1 MSKPSVWVSLAVGL
15 VLGFV
20 GGRVSRPADAAGGG
34 AEVRGAPSAAKAPGA
49 RQRPPVSPTVYKVPV
64 DGSLAA
70 GAEDALVTLVEFS
83 DYECPFCSRG
93 HVTVKQLQQ
102 KYGKKLRVV
111 MKHHPLG
118 NHSRARPAA
127 LAALAAGEQGKFWEF
142 HDTLFS
148 NARALKD
155 SDLERYARELGL
167 DVERWKKDL
176 ADPRLAERI
185 RQDEALAM
193 KVGAT
198 GTPAFYVN
206 GRFING
212 AVPLEVFT
220 GVVDEELGKAEALVK
235 GGVRPTEVYAR
246 VMEKGVER
254 PPAPAAPAAQQ
265 ELPPQKVDVGN
276 APARGPAN
284 APVTVVAFSD
294 FECPFCSRAVPTL
307 KTLEEEYAGKL
318 RVAFKHQPL
327 PNHPNAK
334 LAAAASLAAHE
345 QGKFWEFHDLL
356 FANQRQLDRASLEGY
371 AKQLGLNEARF
382 KAALDSGK
390 HDAQVT
396 ADASE
401 GARVGASATPTFF
414 INGRPVVGALPIDHF
429 RRIIDDE
436 LKKSGVAAR

>member
-1 MSKPSVWVSLAVGL
+1 MSKASVWVSLAVGL

-20 GGRVSRPADAAGGG
+20 GGRVGRSSEASAG
-34 AEVRGAPSAAKAPGA
+34 AVEARGAAPAA
-49 RQRPPVSPTVYKVPV
+49 RQRPPISPTVYKVPL

-83 DYECPFCSRG
+83 DYECPFCSRA
-93 HVTVKQLQQ
+93 HDTVKQLQQ

-118 NHSRARPAA
+118 NHPRARPAA
-127 LAALAAGEQGKFWEF
+127 LAALAAGEQGKFWEY
-142 HDTLFS
+142 HDVLFA
-148 NARALKD
+148 NARALRD
-155 SDLERYARELGL
+155 EDLERYAREQGL

-185 RQDEALAM
+185 GKDEELAM

-198 GTPAFYVN
+198 GTPAFFVN
-206 GRFING
+206 GRFISG
-212 AVPLEVFT
+212 ARPLEVFT

-235 GGVRPTEVYAR
+235 GGVRPAEVYAR
-246 VMEKGVER
+246 VIEKGVDR
-254 PPAPAAPAAQQ
+254 PPAPPSQQAQQAQQ
-265 ELPPQKVDVGN
+265 ELPVQKVDVGN

-307 KTLEEEYAGKL
+307 KALEEEYAGKL

-345 QGKFWEFHDLL
+345 QGKFWEFHDVL
-356 FANQRQLDRASLEGY
+356 FANQRQLDRASLENY
-371 AKQLGLNEARF
+371 AKQLGMNVARF
-382 KAALDSGK
+382 KSALDSGK
-390 HDAQVT
+390 HDAQIA
-396 ADASE
+396 ADSSE
-401 GARVGASATPTFF
+401 GARIGASATPTFF
-414 INGRPVVGALPIDHF
+414 INGRAVVGALPIDHF
-429 RRIIDDE
+429 RRVIDEE
-436 LKKSGVAAR
+436 LKKSGAAAR

>member
-1 MSKPSVWVSLAVGL
+1 MSKASVWVSLAVGL

-20 GGRVSRPADAAGGG
+20 GGRVGRTSDGA
-34 AEVRGAPSAAKAPGA
+34 AEVRGAPTAAKAPGA
-49 RQRPPVSPTVYKVPV
+49 RQRPPISPTVYKVPLE
-64 DGSLAA
+64 GSLAA
-70 GAEDALVTLVEFS
+70 GPEDALVTVVEFS
-83 DYECPFCSRG
+83 DYECPFCSRA
-93 HVTVKQLQQ
+93 HATVKQLQQ
-102 KYGKKLRVV
+102 KYGKKVRVV
-111 MKHHPLG
+111 MKHHPLP
-118 NHSRARPAA
+118 NHPRARPAA
-127 LAALAAGEQGKFWEF
+127 LAALAAGEQGKFWEM
-142 HDTLFS
+142 HDVLFS
-148 NARALKD
+148 NARAMQD
-155 SDLERYARELGL
+155 ADLERYARELGL
-167 DVERWKKDL
+167 DVDRWKKDL
-176 ADPRLAERI
+176 TDSRLAERI
-185 RQDEALAM
+185 RKDEALAA

-220 GVVDEELGKAEALVK
+220 TVVDEELGKAEALVK

-246 VMEKGVER
+246 VIEKGVDA
-254 PPAPAAPAAQQ
+254 PPRNAPAQQ
-265 ELPPQKVDVGN
+265 ELAVQKVEVGN

-284 APVTVVAFSD
+284 APVTLVAFSD
-294 FECPFCSRAVPTL
+294 FECPFCSRAVPTM
-307 KTLEEEYAGKL
+307 KALEEEYGDKL

-327 PNHPNAK
+327 QNHPNAK

-345 QGKFWEFHDLL
+345 QGKFWEFHDVM

-390 HDAQVT
+390 FDAQVE

-401 GARVGASATPTFF
+401 GARIGASATPTFF
-414 INGRPVVGALPIDHF
+414 INGRPVVGALPIDQF
-429 RRIIDDE
+429 RRIIDEE

>member
-1 MSKPSVWVSLAVGL
+1 VSKPSVWVSLAVGL

-20 GGRVSRPADAAGGG
+20 GGRAGRPADASAGA
-34 AEVRGAPSAAKAPGA
+34 AERGAPTAAKAPGA
-49 RQRPPVSPTVYKVPV
+49 PRQRPPISPTVYKVPL

-83 DYECPFCSRG
+83 DYECPFCSRAHG
-93 HVTVKQLQQ
+93 TVKQLQQ

-111 MKHHPLG
+111 MKHHPLS
-118 NHSRARPAA
+118 NHPRAKPAA
-127 LAALAAGEQGKFWEF
+127 LAALAAGEQGKFWEM
-142 HDTLFS
+142 HDVLFS
-148 NARALKD
+148 NARAMQD
-155 SDLERYARELGL
+155 ADLERYARELGL

-176 ADPRLAERI
+176 ANPKLAERI
-185 RQDEALAM
+185 QQDEALAM
-193 KVGAT
+193 KVGAN

-212 AVPLEVFT
+212 AQPLEVFT
-220 GVVDEELGKAEALVK
+220 SVVDEELGKAEALVK
-235 GGVRPTEVYAR
+235 GGVRPSEVYAR
-246 VMEKGVER
+246 VIEKGVDA
-254 PPAPAAPAAQQ
+254 PPARPAPAQQ
-265 ELPPQKVDVGN
+265 ELAVQKVEVGN

-307 KTLEEEYAGKL
+307 KALEEEYGGKL

-327 PNHPNAK
+327 SNHPNAK

-345 QGKFWEFHDLL
+345 QGKFWEMHDLM

-390 HDAQVT
+390 FDAQVA

-401 GARVGASATPTFF
+401 GARIGATGTPTFF
-414 INGRPVVGALPIDHF
+414 INGRPLVGALPIDQF
-429 RRIIDDE
+429 RRVIDEE
-436 LKKSGVAAR
+436 LKKTGVAAR

>member
-1 MSKPSVWVSLAVGL
+1 VWVGLIVGL

-20 GGRVSRPADAAGGG
+20 GGRAGRPADASAG
-34 AEVRGAPSAAKAPGA
+34 AEARAAPAAAAAKAPAAA
-49 RQRPPVSPTVYKVPV
+49 RQRPPISPNVYKVPV
-64 DGSLAA
+64 DGSIAA
-70 GAEDALVTLVEFS
+70 GAEDALVTVVEFS
-83 DYECPFCSRG
+83 DYQCPFCSRAHG
-93 HVTVKQLQQ
+93 TVKQLQQ
-102 KYGKKLRVV
+102 KYGSKLRVV

-118 NHSRARPAA
+118 NHPRARPAA
-127 LAALAAGEQGKFWEF
+127 LAALAAGEQGKFWQY
-142 HDTLFS
+142 HDVLFA
-148 NARALKD
+148 NARALED
-155 SDLERYARELGL
+155 ADLERYARELGL
-167 DVERWKKDL
+167 DVERWKKDQ
-176 ADPRLAERI
+176 AEPRLTERV

-198 GTPAFYVN
+198 GTPAFFIN

-212 AVPLEVFT
+212 AQPLEVFT

-235 GGVRPTEVYAR
+235 GGVRPAEVYAR
-246 VMEKGVER
+246 TIEKGLDR
-254 PPAPAAPAAQQ
+254 PPAPAPQP
-265 ELPPQKVDVGN
+265 ELPAQKVDVGN
-276 APARGPAN
+276 APSRGPVG

-327 PNHPNAK
+327 PNHPHAK

-371 AKQLGLNEARF
+371 AKRLGLNEARF

-390 HDAQVT
+390 YDAQVT
-396 ADASE
+396 ADSAQGTS
-401 GARVGASATPTFF
+401 VGASATPTFF

-429 RRIIDDE
+429 RRIIDEE